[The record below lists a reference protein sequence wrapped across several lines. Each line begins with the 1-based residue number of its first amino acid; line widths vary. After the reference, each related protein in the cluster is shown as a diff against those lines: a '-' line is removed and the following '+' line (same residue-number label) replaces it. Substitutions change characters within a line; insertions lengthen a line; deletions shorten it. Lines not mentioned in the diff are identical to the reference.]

1 LNHVKAFS
9 MKSVHDASPFLS
21 RTVEHELNDA
31 GLRGRRQKPAL
42 DQVAAQ
48 VILQSFLD
56 MPQAAGIEPL

>member
-1 LNHVKAFS
+1 LPVWLVDERHSSQVAE
-9 MKSVHDASPFLS
+9 VQ
-21 RTVEHELNDA
+21 LNDA